1 MIPEFFYILI
11 LVLTGIG
18 VGFTTGLLGEGGGF
32 ILVPILFIL
41 LESIGVESTLAIR
54 MAFGTS
60 LAVILPTAL
69 SSAYGHQRRQNVIFK
84 AVLFLGV
91 SGFLGGLIGGYI
103 ATHLPV
109 DILKTI
115 FAVVLL
121 LVALRMLLF
130 KEPTEDTTRVD
141 NIPLFILWGLIA
153 GIMSGLVGIGG
164 AVILI
169 PVMVLTMGFSMKEA
183 GGTSSAVIV
192 LTSMGGIISYILNG
206 LHTPGLPP
214 YSLGYINLLQ
224 LVILVIF
231 SIPLAQIGAWA
242 SHKFPEKLL
251 RYIFIII
258 LIFVSLEILGVF

>member
-18 VGFTTGLLGEGGGF
+18 VGFTTGLLGVGGGF

-121 LVALRMLLF
+121 LVA
-130 KEPTEDTTRVD
+130 
-141 NIPLFILWGLIA
+141 
-153 GIMSGLVGIGG
+153 
-164 AVILI
+164 
-169 PVMVLTMGFSMKEA
+169 
-183 GGTSSAVIV
+183 
-192 LTSMGGIISYILNG
+192 
-206 LHTPGLPP
+206 
-214 YSLGYINLLQ
+214 
-224 LVILVIF
+224 
-231 SIPLAQIGAWA
+231 
-242 SHKFPEKLL
+242 
-251 RYIFIII
+251 
-258 LIFVSLEILGVF
+258 